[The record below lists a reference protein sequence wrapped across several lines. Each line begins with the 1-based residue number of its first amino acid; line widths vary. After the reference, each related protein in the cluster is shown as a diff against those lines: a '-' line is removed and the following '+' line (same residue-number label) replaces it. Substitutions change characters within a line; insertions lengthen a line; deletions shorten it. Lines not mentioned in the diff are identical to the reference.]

1 VGVAGQGLVQFT
13 PRRLWVVRDGIHWAC
28 LAPQVWLDYAGCFT
42 VQVTATDNDAI
53 SWDYEIRTPAGT
65 FRVPIPWSEAGW
77 SLRELIDEHHP
88 GPRPP
93 HRR

>member
-1 VGVAGQGLVQFT
+1 MPRACTVTGSFTTRVGVAGQGL
-13 PRRLWVVRDGIHWAC
+13 
-28 LAPQVWLDYAGCFT
+28 